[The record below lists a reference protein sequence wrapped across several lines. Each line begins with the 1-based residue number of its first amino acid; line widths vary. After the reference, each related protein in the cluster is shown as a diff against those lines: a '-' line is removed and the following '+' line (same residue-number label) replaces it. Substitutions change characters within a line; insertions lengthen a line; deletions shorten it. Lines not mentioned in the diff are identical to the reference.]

1 MSYYVSNFTFSKRS
15 LGNLRGVHPRLAHLT
30 AVALK
35 RSQIDFTVVEGK
47 RSRARQQYLV
57 NTGKSMTLNS
67 AHLTG
72 CAVDCYPIVN
82 GQIEVR
88 RVAPFIELSKAFL
101 KASDELGVP
110 IRWGGD
116 WNRNGDHRDERFL
129 DCPHYE
135 LERTRFDWKA
145 AHPEQYPFPPDIAEL
160 LRLPVPA

>member
-1 MSYYVSNFTFSKRS
+1 MSYDYTFSKRS
-15 LGNLRGVHPRLAHLT
+15 LGNLRGVHPALAHVTARALQLT
-30 AVALK
+30 
-35 RSQIDFTVVEGK
+35 RIDFTVVEGK

-57 NTGKSMTLNS
+57 NTGKSMTMNS

-88 RVAPFIELSKAFL
+88 RIPPFIELSKAFL
-101 KASDELGVP
+101 KASDELGIP

-116 WNRNGDHRDERFL
+116 WNRNGDYRDERFL
-129 DCPHYE
+129 DCPHFE
-135 LERTRFDWKA
+135 LERTRYDWKA
-145 AHPEQYPFPPDIAEL
+145 AHPAKYTFDRDIIDL